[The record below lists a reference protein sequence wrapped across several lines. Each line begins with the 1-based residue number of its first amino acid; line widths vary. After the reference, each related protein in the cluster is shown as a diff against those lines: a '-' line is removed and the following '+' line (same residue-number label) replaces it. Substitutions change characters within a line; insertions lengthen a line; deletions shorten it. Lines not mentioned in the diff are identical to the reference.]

1 MNTFTSKA
9 NIDKLFNASNNMIID
24 KYNININKNNLIDII
39 ANIIESISN
48 DTTLINTKTIN
59 DLNKLTLIKIKDF
72 VELNIKKPTNK
83 ISSKSVLLEQPQV
96 PLKQEQP
103 QIPLKEEI
111 YDTYDKNEN
120 SQIDNTVIHDD
131 DLMNKMKNLEE
142 NRNAMNT
149 LNTKG
154 FNNNINY
161 LYNDSDASKTNN
173 IDDIKLLLIDLIG
186 TKTNENIA
194 IKEIKQNPK
203 KDLFINS
210 INRDWS
216 FNKEINNLKLNIGID
231 IKKFY
236 IEPSTI
242 LLPTYIK
249 NDTPYII
256 VNFSDN
262 TRTQTYNYI
271 FNKNNGNWDEWININ
286 NTIDTINII
295 SKNWK
300 ISFYDNRNNEL
311 HLYKDDIDIIE
322 VIKDNNNYKLK
333 LSDTYKYHN
342 IKINDFIL
350 IKTNDSNYHNKKII
364 NIENEEITISNTG
377 IIIEN
382 FINSKIALIK
392 DQFTINLKYYPILL
406 IQ

>member
-48 DTTLINTKTIN
+48 DTTLINTKTTN

-83 ISSKSVLLEQPQV
+83 ISSKPVLLEQPQI

-111 YDTYDKNEN
+111 YDKNEN

-194 IKEIKQNPK
+194 IKETKQNLK

-216 FNKEINNLKLNIGID
+216 FNKDINNLKLNIGID

-262 TRTQTYNYI
+262 TRSQTYNYI

>member
-111 YDTYDKNEN
+111 YDKNEN
-120 SQIDNTVIHDD
+120 SQTDNTVIHDD

-194 IKEIKQNPK
+194 IKETKQNPK

>member
-322 VIKDNNNYKLK
+322 VIKNNNNYKLK

>member
-1 MNTFTSKA
+1 MNTFTSKD

-39 ANIIESISN
+39 VNIIESISN
-48 DTTLINTKTIN
+48 DTTLINTKTTN

-83 ISSKSVLLEQPQV
+83 ISSKSVLLEQPQI
-96 PLKQEQP
+96 PLKQE
-103 QIPLKEEI
+103 I
-111 YDTYDKNEN
+111 YDKCDKNEN
-120 SQIDNTVIHDD
+120 SQIDNIIIHDD

-161 LYNDSDASKTNN
+161 LYNDSDTSKTNN

-194 IKEIKQNPK
+194 IKETKQNPK

-216 FNKEINNLKLNIGID
+216 FNKDINNLKLNIGID

-262 TRTQTYNYI
+262 TRSQTYNYI